1 MRSERKMVRSLLARF
16 MVLMMVINLLGGI
29 NPSAVK
35 AGPDEYYKNGSEKQE
50 NGVTISKKVT
60 RYNAADG
67 TYDIE
72 LKVKGS
78 TEVVQNN
85 KILDIVLVMD
95 TSGSM
100 EGKSLENAKKAA
112 NNFVDKL
119 LPQNNN
125 VNIGIVSFAEKGE
138 IKSGL
143 TRNVT
148 TLKNAINGLKADGG
162 TYTQQG
168 LEKAAA
174 ILNGTSAEHKKVMV
188 VIGDGEPTYANGEH
202 PNFDKGGFYRI
213 HNPATKRKGYEQWY
227 GNAFKWLGRGYN
239 SAHRNYLVKLINGG
253 FGNGTKERKGWGHV
267 SWPFNLMDDYFEKST
282 LKAAD
287 TIKNNT
293 EIITVGIDIEN
304 NDLAKSIMNK
314 LATSGK
320 YLKAGAVAGELD
332 KILDDIAEKLQK
344 KVSEGV
350 ITDNMSEYVN
360 CLVNSVKLSG
370 KSENLSPEISDKSI
384 TVRNINLGKDEEL
397 IISYKVKLKDNWK
410 DGEFHKANG
419 KTTLLP
425 TKNGQE
431 MDFNVP
437 EIRSDRATTSIVV
450 NKKWVGN
457 KVPDGLNE
465 LTFEVIPKTSE
476 NYSIT
481 VKKDDNWT
489 GKLENLPKYKNG
501 SKIEYNVA
509 EPAGNNY
516 EKVGNITKSE
526 SPNGDLTFEVKNR
539 SVEKVSLSVEK
550 KWDAPEDV
558 KDDVKFL
565 IYKGNETNPVRTVEI
580 AKAQSGPVLVGNLD
594 KYDEQGEEIVYRVKE
609 EGTTT
614 DNKVTLNNG
623 KIFDVTVDNNG
634 NAWTVKNK
642 YANLTDDLFEV
653 TLKKTWVGGIGD
665 KAEFVFKNTSNGAE
679 KRAILKKSDFTGKTV
694 WEGKVS
700 LPKYNADNSP
710 AVYSV
715 AEGEVKGFAS
725 VKTSLDNVSAA
736 IPSVS
741 FTNTRETKDIKVTKV
756 WKNTPSTLKKEVE
769 VVLWENNAP
778 STGNDAIQTTVNGV
792 VEFKNLPKTDE
803 SGNDIT
809 YTVKENNVDSA
820 LFDAAITSDNDGNF
834 TITNTYKNL
843 ATDKISV
850 NLVKKWRGGVGKN
863 VAFKFINSK
872 TNEEVKELVL
882 DANTTNLTSVTDSGT
897 GETTWKFTVN
907 DLAKYDTAAEPVKYK
922 VTEVLSNNK
931 TFELQ
936 GSNEIA
942 FNDNDTVTF
951 INNRVMRMLT
961 VEKRWVGPAADKAV
975 LKIVPSDKIV
985 TLDSSNNWKQSLDLP
1000 VYDLEGNAIEY
1011 TVTENE
1017 TVGYKA
1023 KEKEQKISFVD
1034 PTHSIGNRN
1043 LTFTNEK
1050 LLENKFTVHKTWQ
1063 GMPATS
1069 VSFGLYDGTDKVDTL
1084 VLTAANAQA
1093 AANNVWTGKFEKD
1106 VPAYNSNNQKIG
1118 YVVKELDENGNPVES
1133 GEVRLGGRTYKVESS
1148 LAQNTDNTYNFTNT
1162 DATRGDV
1169 TTTKIWKG
1177 RPKQQADFGLF
1188 KKVGN
1193 NLIPVPNMNE
1203 TIDTANPEKWIV
1215 KYVNL
1220 PYTEANGDLINY
1232 VIKEVYYSDILED
1245 GEIVD
1250 LYGGKYKVSYDNEGN
1265 ITNTELIN
1273 ITVKKVWDAN
1283 VPMSEQKSVEAAI
1296 FNGATEVDSVK
1307 LNEGNGWQHTFTNLP
1322 YLENGYTVKETAVN
1336 GAEVNDDLKK
1346 LYDIVVDKENI
1357 KETTTVTIKNSFK
1370 LTVPA
1375 EDKIKVVKQWMVN
1388 PGNKEVT
1395 VKVFKKTIGTPAEPS
1410 KWLETSDFKKL
1421 RGGYVLETDFNKPA
1435 DAEDYY
1441 VLETAI
1447 GGTELTEDEIQNIL
1461 NSNNLETVQYKI
1473 GEYDVLVKEPEDRT
1487 FFIKNSNDKKLTELN
1502 VEKQWSAHTLAR
1514 YVQPVKVQLY
1524 AETGGVLEAVGSPVE
1539 LNSAKWKTRFKGL
1552 DKYDNNGKEI
1562 KYHVAEVAVADEM
1575 KNDVTL
1581 SDIQNGYK
1589 IGKYD
1594 VAVDGDGTENIVI
1607 RNDVNLVDITAR
1619 KDWGTVSESNRKPV
1633 EFTLYKREGAELKE
1647 VAGRTLTGAGG
1658 NWTVEFK
1665 DQPRADENGEEFTY
1679 YVFETKIDGTAV
1691 GIDPLAGVG
1700 YTVDPI
1706 TQTILYTTGTINNGK
1721 YSVEISV
1728 NAVNSKEIVVKNS
1741 FTANNSGGIIVPPIP
1756 GFDPN
1761 PPAPGNNTP
1770 AVDVPDDTTPQGNA
1784 NTDKTNTEADNTG
1797 ADNADDDGVV
1807 EIDEDDTPEGKAK
1820 DGADNSSPQG
1830 TTDIGEDETPQGRA
1844 ALPKTGGTAGDF
1856 FGIIGLGLIGLG
1868 LVFKKR
1874 KN

>member
-227 GNAFKWLGRGYN
+227 GNAFKWLGKGYN

-267 SWPFNLMDDYFEKST
+267 SWPFNLMDDYFENAT

-287 TIKNNT
+287 TIKNNA

-304 NDLAKSIMNK
+304 NNLAKSIMNK

-332 KILDDIAEKLQK
+332 KILADIAEKLQK

-350 ITDNMSEYVN
+350 ITDNMGEFVN
-360 CLVNSVKLSG
+360 CLANSVKLSG
-370 KSENLSPEISDKSI
+370 KSENLRPEISDKSI
-384 TVRNINLGKDEEL
+384 TVKNINLGKDEEL
-397 IISYKVKLKDNWK
+397 TLSYKVKLKDNWK

-431 MDFNVP
+431 MEFNVP

-465 LTFEVIPKTSE
+465 LTFEVTPKTSE

-481 VKKDDNWT
+481 VKKADNWT

-501 SKIEYNVA
+501 TKIEYNVA

-516 EKVGNITKSE
+516 EKIGEITKTESSDGVLTFKVTNKSTEKTSFTVKKDWASTPEELKFDVNVQLYADGKKIDGKTATISNGNTEVTFAGLDKYSPVGNKINYTAKE
-526 SPNGDLTFEVKNR
+526 VGEEGGKLTYGNFNFEVKYETVNGIYKITNKCSNPGNATFAVTLTKIWEGWKGESAKEAKFNFR
-539 SVEKVSLSVEK
+539 DGKGNVIPVTLDTNNNVPTQETDKTTWKKTIKLPKYYFDGTEASYNVTEENNNAGFTSDKPNGAPVDANNTNPTFTNKRVLQKITVTKDWGVTPDEFIKEINAVLSGKAGTYEVTETKAINKGGTTAEFEVPTTTPDGAPIEYAATEEGVNNAGIISIDGKEFKVTYPGKYKIVNTYTGLENDTIKLTIKKKWVGDGRTNAEFEVKDETGNKAANNIILNNDPWSTTIELPKWDKVTGQLKKYTVNEVNLSKAFTSSSESKTENDKIEVIFTNTRIKRWLEVEK
-550 KWDAPEDV
+550 KW
-558 KDDVKFL
+558 F
-565 IYKGNETNPVRTVEI
+565 GNPAVV
-580 AKAQSGPVLVGNLD
+580 
-594 KYDEQGEEIVYRVKE
+594 
-609 EGTTT
+609 
-614 DNKVTLNNG
+614 
-623 KIFDVTVDNNG
+623 
-634 NAWTVKNK
+634 
-642 YANLTDDLFEV
+642 ANSL
-653 TLKKTWVGGIGD
+653 
-665 KAEFVFKNTSNGAE
+665 ANFKLEYLGVNS
-679 KRAILKKSDFTGKTV
+679 RQF
-694 WEGKVS
+694 S
-700 LPKYNADNSP
+700 LPN
-710 AVYSV
+710 
-715 AEGEVKGFAS
+715 
-725 VKTSLDNVSAA
+725 
-736 IPSVS
+736 
-741 FTNTRETKDIKVTKV
+741 
-756 WKNTPSTLKKEVE
+756 
-769 VVLWENNAP
+769 
-778 STGNDAIQTTVNGV
+778 
-792 VEFKNLPKTDE
+792 
-803 SGNDIT
+803 
-809 YTVKENNVDSA
+809 
-820 LFDAAITSDNDGNF
+820 NDG
-834 TITNTYKNL
+834 TLIQ
-843 ATDKISV
+843 
-850 NLVKKWRGGVGKN
+850 
-863 VAFKFINSK
+863 KFN
-872 TNEEVKELVL
+872 
-882 DANTTNLTSVTDSGT
+882 
-897 GETTWKFTVN
+897 
-907 DLAKYDTAAEPVKYK
+907 
-922 VTEVLSNNK
+922 
-931 TFELQ
+931 
-936 GSNEIA
+936 
-942 FNDNDTVTF
+942 
-951 INNRVMRMLT
+951 
-961 VEKRWVGPAADKAV
+961 
-975 LKIVPSDKIV
+975 
-985 TLDSSNNWKQSLDLP
+985 LP
-1000 VYDLEGNAIEY
+1000 VYDL
-1011 TVTENE
+1011 
-1017 TVGYKA
+1017 
-1023 KEKEQKISFVD
+1023 
-1034 PTHSIGNRN
+1034 
-1043 LTFTNEK
+1043 
-1050 LLENKFTVHKTWQ
+1050 
-1063 GMPATS
+1063 
-1069 VSFGLYDGTDKVDTL
+1069 
-1084 VLTAANAQA
+1084 
-1093 AANNVWTGKFEKD
+1093 
-1106 VPAYNSNNQKIG
+1106 
-1118 YVVKELDENGNPVES
+1118 NGNPIEYKISETPVE
-1133 GEVRLGGRTYKVESS
+1133 GF
-1148 LAQNTDNTYNFTNT
+1148 AA
-1162 DATRGDV
+1162 DATAHTVKLSELLQGE
-1169 TTTKIWKG
+1169 TLAIPKKIT
-1177 RPKQQADFGLF
+1177 F
-1188 KKVGN
+1188 
-1193 NLIPVPNMNE
+1193 
-1203 TIDTANPEKWIV
+1203 
-1215 KYVNL
+1215 
-1220 PYTEANGDLINY
+1220 
-1232 VIKEVYYSDILED
+1232 
-1245 GEIVD
+1245 
-1250 LYGGKYKVSYDNEGN
+1250 
-1265 ITNTELIN
+1265 TNTELID

-1283 VPMSEQKSVEAAI
+1283 VPMSEQKSVEVAI

>member
-148 TLKNAINGLKADGG
+148 TLKNAIKGLKADGG

-168 LEKAAA
+168 LEKAATV
-174 ILNGTSAEHKKVMV
+174 LNGAPAEHKKVMV

-213 HNPATKRKGYEQWY
+213 YNPATKKEGYEQWY
-227 GNAFKWLGRGYN
+227 GNAFKWLGKGYN

-267 SWPFNLMDDYFEKST
+267 SWPFNLMDDYFENAT

-501 SKIEYNVA
+501 SKIEYSVE

-516 EKVGNITKSE
+516 EKIGEITKTESSDGVLTFKVTNKSTEKTSFTVKKDWASTPEELKFDVNVQLYADGKKIDGKTATISNGNTEVTFAGLDKYSPVGNKINYTAKEVGEEGGKLTYGNFNFKVKYETVNGIYKITNKCSNPENATFAVTLTKIWEGWKGE
-526 SPNGDLTFEVKNR
+526 SAKEAKFNFRDGKGNVIPVTLDTNNNVPTQETDKTTWKKTIKLPKYYFDGTEASYNVTEENNNAGFTSDKPNGAPVDANNTNPTFTNKRVLQKITVTKDWGVTPDEFIKEINAVLSGKAGTYEVTETKAINKGGTTAEFEVPTTTPDGVPIEYAATEEGVNNAGIISIDGKEFKVAYPGKYKIVNTYTGLENDTIKLTIKKKWVGDGRTNAEFEVKDETGNKAANNIILNNDPW
-539 SVEKVSLSVEK
+539 STTIELPKWDKVTGQLKKYTVNEVNLSKAFTSSSESKTENDKIEVTFTNTRIKRWLEVEK
-550 KWDAPEDV
+550 KW
-558 KDDVKFL
+558 F
-565 IYKGNETNPVRTVEI
+565 GNPAVV
-580 AKAQSGPVLVGNLD
+580 
-594 KYDEQGEEIVYRVKE
+594 
-609 EGTTT
+609 
-614 DNKVTLNNG
+614 
-623 KIFDVTVDNNG
+623 
-634 NAWTVKNK
+634 
-642 YANLTDDLFEV
+642 ANSL
-653 TLKKTWVGGIGD
+653 
-665 KAEFVFKNTSNGAE
+665 ANFKLEYLGVNS
-679 KRAILKKSDFTGKTV
+679 RQF
-694 WEGKVS
+694 S
-700 LPKYNADNSP
+700 LPN
-710 AVYSV
+710 
-715 AEGEVKGFAS
+715 
-725 VKTSLDNVSAA
+725 
-736 IPSVS
+736 
-741 FTNTRETKDIKVTKV
+741 
-756 WKNTPSTLKKEVE
+756 
-769 VVLWENNAP
+769 
-778 STGNDAIQTTVNGV
+778 
-792 VEFKNLPKTDE
+792 
-803 SGNDIT
+803 
-809 YTVKENNVDSA
+809 
-820 LFDAAITSDNDGNF
+820 NDG
-834 TITNTYKNL
+834 TLIQ
-843 ATDKISV
+843 
-850 NLVKKWRGGVGKN
+850 
-863 VAFKFINSK
+863 KFN
-872 TNEEVKELVL
+872 
-882 DANTTNLTSVTDSGT
+882 
-897 GETTWKFTVN
+897 
-907 DLAKYDTAAEPVKYK
+907 
-922 VTEVLSNNK
+922 
-931 TFELQ
+931 
-936 GSNEIA
+936 
-942 FNDNDTVTF
+942 
-951 INNRVMRMLT
+951 
-961 VEKRWVGPAADKAV
+961 
-975 LKIVPSDKIV
+975 
-985 TLDSSNNWKQSLDLP
+985 LP
-1000 VYDLEGNAIEY
+1000 VYDL
-1011 TVTENE
+1011 
-1017 TVGYKA
+1017 
-1023 KEKEQKISFVD
+1023 
-1034 PTHSIGNRN
+1034 
-1043 LTFTNEK
+1043 
-1050 LLENKFTVHKTWQ
+1050 
-1063 GMPATS
+1063 
-1069 VSFGLYDGTDKVDTL
+1069 
-1084 VLTAANAQA
+1084 
-1093 AANNVWTGKFEKD
+1093 
-1106 VPAYNSNNQKIG
+1106 
-1118 YVVKELDENGNPVES
+1118 NGNPIEYKISETPVE
-1133 GEVRLGGRTYKVESS
+1133 GF
-1148 LAQNTDNTYNFTNT
+1148 AA
-1162 DATRGDV
+1162 DATAHTVKLSELLQGE
-1169 TTTKIWKG
+1169 TLAIPKKIT
-1177 RPKQQADFGLF
+1177 F
-1188 KKVGN
+1188 
-1193 NLIPVPNMNE
+1193 
-1203 TIDTANPEKWIV
+1203 
-1215 KYVNL
+1215 
-1220 PYTEANGDLINY
+1220 
-1232 VIKEVYYSDILED
+1232 
-1245 GEIVD
+1245 
-1250 LYGGKYKVSYDNEGN
+1250 
-1265 ITNTELIN
+1265 TNTELID

-1647 VAGRTLTGAGG
+1647 VTGRTLTGAGG

-1691 GIDPLAGVG
+1691 GIEPLTGVG
-1700 YTVDPI
+1700 YTVDPL

-1728 NAVNSKEIVVKNS
+1728 NAVNNKEIVVKNS

-1784 NTDKTNTEADNTG
+1784 NTDKTNTEADNTD

-1807 EIDEDDTPEGKAK
+1807 EIDGDDTPEGKAK

>member
-168 LEKAAA
+168 LEKAATV
-174 ILNGTSAEHKKVMV
+174 LNGAPAEHKKVMV

-267 SWPFNLMDDYFEKST
+267 SWPFNLMDDYFENAT

-465 LTFEVIPKTSE
+465 LTFEVIPKNSE

-501 SKIEYNVA
+501 TKIEYNVE

-516 EKVGNITKSE
+516 EKIGEITKTESSDGVLTFKVTNKSTEKTSFTVKKDWASTPEELKFDVNVQLYADGKKIDGKTATISNGNTEVTFAGLDKYSPVGNKINYTAKE
-526 SPNGDLTFEVKNR
+526 VGEEGGKLTYGNFNFEVKYETVNG
-539 SVEKVSLSVEK
+539 
-550 KWDAPEDV
+550 
-558 KDDVKFL
+558 
-565 IYKGNETNPVRTVEI
+565 IYKITNKCSNPEYATF
-580 AKAQSGPVLVGNLD
+580 A
-594 KYDEQGEEIVYRVKE
+594 
-609 EGTTT
+609 
-614 DNKVTLNNG
+614 VTLTKIWEGWKGESAKEAKFNFRDG
-623 KIFDVTVDNNG
+623 KG
-634 NAWTVKNK
+634 NVIP
-642 YANLTDDLFEV
+642 V
-653 TLKKTWVGGIGD
+653 TLDTNNNVPTQETDKTTWKKTI
-665 KAEFVFKNTSNGAE
+665 K
-679 KRAILKKSDFTGKTV
+679 
-694 WEGKVS
+694 
-700 LPKYNADNSP
+700 LPKYYFDGTEASYNVTEENNNAGFTSDKPNGAP
-710 AVYSV
+710 VDANNTNPTFTNKRVLQKITVTKDWGVTPDEFIKEINAVLSGKAGTYEV
-715 AEGEVKGFAS
+715 TETKAINKGGTTAEFEVPTTTPDGAPIEYAAIEEGVNNAGIISIGGKEFKVTYPGKYKIVNTYTGLENDTIKLTIKKKWVGDGRTNAEFEVKDETGNKAANNIILNNDPWSTTIELPKWDKVTGQLKKYTVNEVNLSKAFTS
-725 VKTSLDNVSAA
+725 SSESKTENDKIEVT
-736 IPSVS
+736 
-741 FTNTRETKDIKVTKV
+741 FTNTRIKRWLEVETKWFGI
-756 WKNTPSTLKKEVE
+756 PA
-769 VVLWENNAP
+769 VVANSLANFKLEYL
-778 STGNDAIQTTVNGV
+778 GVNSRQ
-792 VEFKNLPKTDE
+792 FSLP
-803 SGNDIT
+803 N
-809 YTVKENNVDSA
+809 
-820 LFDAAITSDNDGNF
+820 NDG
-834 TITNTYKNL
+834 TLIQ
-843 ATDKISV
+843 
-850 NLVKKWRGGVGKN
+850 
-863 VAFKFINSK
+863 KFN
-872 TNEEVKELVL
+872 
-882 DANTTNLTSVTDSGT
+882 
-897 GETTWKFTVN
+897 
-907 DLAKYDTAAEPVKYK
+907 
-922 VTEVLSNNK
+922 
-931 TFELQ
+931 
-936 GSNEIA
+936 
-942 FNDNDTVTF
+942 
-951 INNRVMRMLT
+951 
-961 VEKRWVGPAADKAV
+961 
-975 LKIVPSDKIV
+975 
-985 TLDSSNNWKQSLDLP
+985 LP
-1000 VYDLEGNAIEY
+1000 VYDL
-1011 TVTENE
+1011 
-1017 TVGYKA
+1017 
-1023 KEKEQKISFVD
+1023 
-1034 PTHSIGNRN
+1034 
-1043 LTFTNEK
+1043 
-1050 LLENKFTVHKTWQ
+1050 
-1063 GMPATS
+1063 
-1069 VSFGLYDGTDKVDTL
+1069 
-1084 VLTAANAQA
+1084 
-1093 AANNVWTGKFEKD
+1093 
-1106 VPAYNSNNQKIG
+1106 
-1118 YVVKELDENGNPVES
+1118 NGNPIEYKISETPVE
-1133 GEVRLGGRTYKVESS
+1133 GF
-1148 LAQNTDNTYNFTNT
+1148 AA
-1162 DATRGDV
+1162 DATAHTVKLSELLQGE
-1169 TTTKIWKG
+1169 TLAIPKKIT
-1177 RPKQQADFGLF
+1177 F
-1188 KKVGN
+1188 
-1193 NLIPVPNMNE
+1193 
-1203 TIDTANPEKWIV
+1203 
-1215 KYVNL
+1215 
-1220 PYTEANGDLINY
+1220 
-1232 VIKEVYYSDILED
+1232 
-1245 GEIVD
+1245 
-1250 LYGGKYKVSYDNEGN
+1250 
-1265 ITNTELIN
+1265 TNTELID

-1336 GAEVNDDLKK
+1336 DAEVNDDLKK

-1388 PGNKEVT
+1388 HNNKEVT
-1395 VKVFKKTIGTPAEPS
+1395 VKVFKKTVGTPAEPS
-1410 KWLETSDFKKL
+1410 KWVAVGDFKKL
-1421 RGGYVLETDFNKPA
+1421 SGGYVLETDFNKPA

-1447 GGTELTEDEIQNIL
+1447 GDTELTEDEIQNIL
-1461 NSNNLETVQYKI
+1461 NSNDLETVQYKI
-1473 GEYDVLVKEPEDRT
+1473 GEYDVLVKEPEDRV
-1487 FFIKNSNDKKLTELN
+1487 FYIKNSNDKKLTELT
-1502 VEKQWSAHTLAR
+1502 VEKQWSEHTIKR
-1514 YVQPVKVQLY
+1514 YIQPVKVQLY
-1524 AETGGVLEAVGSPVE
+1524 AETGGALETVGSPVE
-1539 LNSAKWKTRFKGL
+1539 LNPAKWKTRFKGL

-1575 KNDVTL
+1575 KNDIVL
-1581 SDIQNGYK
+1581 NDIQNGYK
-1589 IGKYD
+1589 IGKYN
-1594 VAVDGDGTENIVI
+1594 VAIDGDGTENIII
-1607 RNDVNLVDITAR
+1607 RNDVNLIDITAR
-1619 KDWGTVSESNRKPV
+1619 KDWGTVSESYRKPV
-1633 EFTLYKREGAELKE
+1633 EFTLYSRLGAEFKE
-1647 VAGRTLTGAGG
+1647 VTGKTLTGEGD
-1658 NWTVEFK
+1658 NWTAKFE
-1665 DQPRADENGEEFTY
+1665 DQPRVDENGEEFTY

-1761 PPAPGNNTP
+1761 PPAPGNNPP

-1784 NTDKTNTEADNTG
+1784 NADKTNTEADNTG
-1797 ADNADDDGVV
+1797 VDDADDDGVV
-1807 EIDEDDTPEGKAK
+1807 EIDGDDTPEGKAK

>member
-148 TLKNAINGLKADGG
+148 TLKNAIKGLKADGG

-168 LEKAAA
+168 LEKAATV
-174 ILNGTSAEHKKVMV
+174 LNGAPAEHKKVMV

-213 HNPATKRKGYEQWY
+213 YNPATKKEGYEQWY
-227 GNAFKWLGRGYN
+227 GNAFKWLGKGYN

-267 SWPFNLMDDYFEKST
+267 SWPFNLMDDYFENAT

-465 LTFEVIPKTSE
+465 LTLEVIPKTSE

-516 EKVGNITKSE
+516 EKIGEITKTESSDGVLTFKVTNKSTEKTSFTVKKDWASTPEELKFDVNVQLYADGKKIDGKTATISNGNTEVTFAGLDKYSPVGNKINYTAKE
-526 SPNGDLTFEVKNR
+526 VGEEGGKLTYGNFNFEVKYETVNGIYKITNKCSNPGNATFAVTLTKIWEGWKGESAKEAKFNFR
-539 SVEKVSLSVEK
+539 DGKGNVIPVTLDTNNNVPTQETDKTTWKKTIKLPKYYFDGTEASYNVTEENNNAGFTSDKPNGAPVDANNTNPTFTNKRVLQKITVTKDWGVTPDEFIKEINAVLSGKAGTYEVTETKAINKGGTTAEFEVPTTTPDGAPIEYAAIEEGVNNAGIISIGGKEFKVTYPWKYKIVNTYTGLENDTIKLTIKKKWVGDGRTNAEFEVKDETGNKAANNIILNNDPWSTTIELPKWDKVTGQLKKYTVNEVNLSKAFTSSSESKTENDKIEVTFTNTRIKRWLEVEK
-550 KWDAPEDV
+550 KW
-558 KDDVKFL
+558 F
-565 IYKGNETNPVRTVEI
+565 GNPAVV
-580 AKAQSGPVLVGNLD
+580 
-594 KYDEQGEEIVYRVKE
+594 
-609 EGTTT
+609 
-614 DNKVTLNNG
+614 
-623 KIFDVTVDNNG
+623 
-634 NAWTVKNK
+634 
-642 YANLTDDLFEV
+642 ANSL
-653 TLKKTWVGGIGD
+653 
-665 KAEFVFKNTSNGAE
+665 ANFKLEYLGVNS
-679 KRAILKKSDFTGKTV
+679 RQF
-694 WEGKVS
+694 S
-700 LPKYNADNSP
+700 LPN
-710 AVYSV
+710 
-715 AEGEVKGFAS
+715 
-725 VKTSLDNVSAA
+725 
-736 IPSVS
+736 
-741 FTNTRETKDIKVTKV
+741 
-756 WKNTPSTLKKEVE
+756 
-769 VVLWENNAP
+769 
-778 STGNDAIQTTVNGV
+778 
-792 VEFKNLPKTDE
+792 
-803 SGNDIT
+803 
-809 YTVKENNVDSA
+809 
-820 LFDAAITSDNDGNF
+820 NDGSL
-834 TITNTYKNL
+834 IQ
-843 ATDKISV
+843 
-850 NLVKKWRGGVGKN
+850 
-863 VAFKFINSK
+863 KFN
-872 TNEEVKELVL
+872 
-882 DANTTNLTSVTDSGT
+882 
-897 GETTWKFTVN
+897 
-907 DLAKYDTAAEPVKYK
+907 
-922 VTEVLSNNK
+922 
-931 TFELQ
+931 
-936 GSNEIA
+936 
-942 FNDNDTVTF
+942 
-951 INNRVMRMLT
+951 
-961 VEKRWVGPAADKAV
+961 
-975 LKIVPSDKIV
+975 
-985 TLDSSNNWKQSLDLP
+985 LP
-1000 VYDLEGNAIEY
+1000 VYDL
-1011 TVTENE
+1011 
-1017 TVGYKA
+1017 
-1023 KEKEQKISFVD
+1023 
-1034 PTHSIGNRN
+1034 
-1043 LTFTNEK
+1043 
-1050 LLENKFTVHKTWQ
+1050 
-1063 GMPATS
+1063 
-1069 VSFGLYDGTDKVDTL
+1069 
-1084 VLTAANAQA
+1084 
-1093 AANNVWTGKFEKD
+1093 
-1106 VPAYNSNNQKIG
+1106 
-1118 YVVKELDENGNPVES
+1118 NGNPIEYKISETPVE
-1133 GEVRLGGRTYKVESS
+1133 GF
-1148 LAQNTDNTYNFTNT
+1148 AA
-1162 DATRGDV
+1162 DATAHTVKLSELLQGE
-1169 TTTKIWKG
+1169 TLAIPKKIT
-1177 RPKQQADFGLF
+1177 F
-1188 KKVGN
+1188 
-1193 NLIPVPNMNE
+1193 
-1203 TIDTANPEKWIV
+1203 
-1215 KYVNL
+1215 
-1220 PYTEANGDLINY
+1220 
-1232 VIKEVYYSDILED
+1232 
-1245 GEIVD
+1245 
-1250 LYGGKYKVSYDNEGN
+1250 
-1265 ITNTELIN
+1265 TNTELID

-1283 VPMSEQKSVEAAI
+1283 VPMPEQKSVEAAI

-1410 KWLETSDFKKL
+1410 KWVETSDFKKL

-1435 DAEDYY
+1435 AAEDYY

-1647 VAGRTLTGAGG
+1647 VTGRTLTGAGG

-1728 NAVNSKEIVVKNS
+1728 NAVNNKEIVVKNS

>member
-350 ITDNMSEYVN
+350 ITDNMSEYVY

-384 TVRNINLGKDEEL
+384 TVRNITLGKDEEL
-397 IISYKVKLKDNWK
+397 TLSYKVKLKDNWK

-465 LTFEVIPKTSE
+465 LTFEVTPKTSE

-501 SKIEYNVA
+501 TKIEYNVA

-558 KDDVKFL
+558 KDDVKFF

-594 KYDEQGEEIVYRVKE
+594 KYDEHGEEIVYRVKE
-609 EGTTT
+609 EGTTA

-634 NAWTVKNK
+634 NIWTVKNK

-679 KRAILKKSDFTGKTV
+679 NRAILKKSDFTGKTV

-715 AEGEVKGFAS
+715 AEGEVKGFTS

-741 FTNTRETKDIKVTKV
+741 FTNTRETKNIKVTKV
-756 WKNTPSTLKKEVE
+756 WKNTPATLKKEVE

-863 VAFKFINSK
+863 VAFKFVNSK
-872 TNEEVKELVL
+872 TNEEVKQLVL
-882 DANTTNLTSVTDSGT
+882 DTNTGNLTSVTTPGSI
-897 GETTWKFTVN
+897 ETAWKFTVN
-907 DLAKYDTAAEPVKYK
+907 NLPKYDTAAEPIKYK
-922 VTEVLSNNK
+922 VTEILSNNK

-936 GSNEIA
+936 GSNEVT

-961 VEKRWVGPAADKAV
+961 VEKKWVGPAADKAV

-985 TLDSSNNWKQSLDLP
+985 TLDSNNNWKKSFDLP

-1011 TVTENE
+1011 TVTENGTE
-1017 TVGYKA
+1017 GYKA

-1034 PTHSIGNRN
+1034 PANPLGNRK

-1050 LLENKFTVHKTWQ
+1050 LLGNKFTVHKTWQ
-1063 GMPATS
+1063 GIPAAS
-1069 VSFGLYDGTDKVDTL
+1069 VSFGLYDGTNKVDTL
-1084 VLTAANAQA
+1084 TLTAANAQA
-1093 AANNVWTGKFEKD
+1093 PANNVWTGKFEKD
-1106 VPAYNSNNQKIG
+1106 VPAYNSNNVKIN
-1118 YVVKELDENGNPVES
+1118 YVVKELDESGMSVDNGN
-1133 GEVRLGGRTYKVESS
+1133 EVKLNGRNYKVVGSV
-1148 LAQNTDNTYNFTNT
+1148 AQGTDNTYNFTNT
-1162 DATRGDV
+1162 DVTIGDIEV
-1169 TTTKIWKG
+1169 TKTWVGTVG
-1177 RPKQQADFGLF
+1177 QANFGLF
-1188 KKVGN
+1188 KKGN
-1193 NLIPVPNMNE
+1193 SEKENIQPRVE
-1203 TIDTANPEKWIV
+1203 SQADDHKFTVKFANV
-1215 KYVNL
+1215 KLTDDNGNTVEYEIKEL
-1220 PYTEANGDLINY
+1220 GANG
-1232 VIKEVYYSDILED
+1232 EILKTGD
-1245 GEIVD
+1245 HVTIGNR
-1250 LYGGKYKVSYDNEGN
+1250 KYEVSYEQNGN
-1265 ITNTELIN
+1265 ITNTELID

-1296 FNGATEVDSVK
+1296 FNGATEMGSAE

-1322 YLENGYTVKETAVN
+1322 YLESGYTVTETAVN
-1336 GAEVNDDLKK
+1336 GAEVNDELKK
-1346 LYDIVVDKENI
+1346 LYDIVVDNTNI
-1357 KETTTVTIKNSFK
+1357 KETTTATIKNSFK
-1370 LTVPA
+1370 LTTPA

-1388 PGNKEVT
+1388 PDNKEVT

-1410 KWLETSDFKKL
+1410 KWVETSDFKKL
-1421 RGGYVLETDFNKPA
+1421 SGGYVLETDFNKPA

-1447 GGTELTEDEIQNIL
+1447 GDTELTEDEIQNIL
-1461 NSNNLETVQYKI
+1461 NSNDLETVQYKI
-1473 GEYDVLVKEPEDRT
+1473 GEYDVLVKEPEDRV

-1502 VEKQWSAHTLAR
+1502 VEKQWSAHTLRR
-1514 YVQPVKVQLY
+1514 YVQPVKIQLY
-1524 AETGGVLEAVGSPVE
+1524 AETGGVLEAIGSPVE

-1562 KYHVAEVAVADEM
+1562 KYHVAEIAVADEM
-1575 KNDVTL
+1575 KNDITL

-1647 VAGRTLTGAGG
+1647 VTGQTLTGVGG

-1665 DQPRADENGEEFTY
+1665 DQPRVDENGEEFTY

-1721 YSVEISV
+1721 YSVVISV
-1728 NAVNSKEIVVKNS
+1728 NAVNGKEIVVKNS

-1761 PPAPGNNTP
+1761 PPVPGNNTP
-1770 AVDVPDDTTPQGNA
+1770 AVDVTDDTTPQGNA
-1784 NTDKTNTEADNTG
+1784 NTDKTNTEADNTD

-1874 KN
+1874 IN

>member
-360 CLVNSVKLSG
+360 CLVNSIKLSG

-501 SKIEYNVA
+501 SKIEYNVE

-516 EKVGNITKSE
+516 EKIGEITKTESSDGVLIFKVTNKSTEKTSFTVKKDWASTPEELKFDVNVQLYADGKKIDGKTATISNGNTEVTFAGLDKYSPVGNKINYTAKE
-526 SPNGDLTFEVKNR
+526 VGEEGGKLTYGNFNFEVKYETVNGIYKITNKCSNPGNATFAVTLTKIWEGWKGESAKEAKFNFR
-539 SVEKVSLSVEK
+539 DGKGNVIPVTLDTNNNVPTQETDKTTWKKTIKLPKYYFDGTEASYNVTEENNNAGFTSDKPNGAPVDANNTNPTFTNKRVLQKITVTKDWGVTPDEFIKEINAVLSGKAGTYEVTETKAINKGGTTAEFEVPTTTPDGAPIEYAAIEEGVNNAGIISIGGKEFKVTYPGKYKIVNTYTGLENDTIKLTIKKKWVGDGRTNAEFEVKDETGNKAANNIILNNDPWSTTIELPKWDKVTGQLKKYTVNEVNLSKAFTSSSESKTENDKIEVTFTNTRIKRWLEVEK
-550 KWDAPEDV
+550 KW
-558 KDDVKFL
+558 F
-565 IYKGNETNPVRTVEI
+565 GNPAVV
-580 AKAQSGPVLVGNLD
+580 
-594 KYDEQGEEIVYRVKE
+594 
-609 EGTTT
+609 
-614 DNKVTLNNG
+614 
-623 KIFDVTVDNNG
+623 
-634 NAWTVKNK
+634 
-642 YANLTDDLFEV
+642 ANSL
-653 TLKKTWVGGIGD
+653 
-665 KAEFVFKNTSNGAE
+665 ANFKLEYLGVNS
-679 KRAILKKSDFTGKTV
+679 RQF
-694 WEGKVS
+694 S
-700 LPKYNADNSP
+700 LPN
-710 AVYSV
+710 
-715 AEGEVKGFAS
+715 
-725 VKTSLDNVSAA
+725 
-736 IPSVS
+736 
-741 FTNTRETKDIKVTKV
+741 
-756 WKNTPSTLKKEVE
+756 
-769 VVLWENNAP
+769 
-778 STGNDAIQTTVNGV
+778 
-792 VEFKNLPKTDE
+792 
-803 SGNDIT
+803 
-809 YTVKENNVDSA
+809 
-820 LFDAAITSDNDGNF
+820 NDG
-834 TITNTYKNL
+834 TLIQ
-843 ATDKISV
+843 
-850 NLVKKWRGGVGKN
+850 
-863 VAFKFINSK
+863 KFN
-872 TNEEVKELVL
+872 
-882 DANTTNLTSVTDSGT
+882 
-897 GETTWKFTVN
+897 
-907 DLAKYDTAAEPVKYK
+907 
-922 VTEVLSNNK
+922 
-931 TFELQ
+931 
-936 GSNEIA
+936 
-942 FNDNDTVTF
+942 
-951 INNRVMRMLT
+951 
-961 VEKRWVGPAADKAV
+961 
-975 LKIVPSDKIV
+975 
-985 TLDSSNNWKQSLDLP
+985 LP
-1000 VYDLEGNAIEY
+1000 VYDL
-1011 TVTENE
+1011 
-1017 TVGYKA
+1017 
-1023 KEKEQKISFVD
+1023 
-1034 PTHSIGNRN
+1034 
-1043 LTFTNEK
+1043 
-1050 LLENKFTVHKTWQ
+1050 
-1063 GMPATS
+1063 
-1069 VSFGLYDGTDKVDTL
+1069 
-1084 VLTAANAQA
+1084 
-1093 AANNVWTGKFEKD
+1093 
-1106 VPAYNSNNQKIG
+1106 
-1118 YVVKELDENGNPVES
+1118 NGNPIEYKISETPVE
-1133 GEVRLGGRTYKVESS
+1133 GF
-1148 LAQNTDNTYNFTNT
+1148 AA
-1162 DATRGDV
+1162 DATAHTVKLSELLQGE
-1169 TTTKIWKG
+1169 TLAIPKKIT
-1177 RPKQQADFGLF
+1177 F
-1188 KKVGN
+1188 
-1193 NLIPVPNMNE
+1193 
-1203 TIDTANPEKWIV
+1203 
-1215 KYVNL
+1215 
-1220 PYTEANGDLINY
+1220 
-1232 VIKEVYYSDILED
+1232 
-1245 GEIVD
+1245 
-1250 LYGGKYKVSYDNEGN
+1250 
-1265 ITNTELIN
+1265 TNTELID

-1370 LTVPA
+1370 LPVPA

-1410 KWLETSDFKKL
+1410 KWIETSDFKKL
-1421 RGGYVLETDFNKPA
+1421 RGGYVLEADFNKPT

-1633 EFTLYKREGAELKE
+1633 EFTLYKREGAEHKE

-1721 YSVEISV
+1721 YSVVISV
-1728 NAVNSKEIVVKNS
+1728 NAVNNKEIVVKNS

-1784 NTDKTNTEADNTG
+1784 NADKTNTEADNTD

-1807 EIDEDDTPEGKAK
+1807 EIDGDDTPEGKAK